1 MQKIEI
7 YHNILWSKYKGRV
20 FSLLYERTQHKAC
33 SVRFFQIA
41 ETDTDRTSLSGVDMS
56 YHSYP
61 FELMFKG
68 AYGLIPTHR
77 LVRKLFSSVWHTDAD
92 LILLPGYHRP
102 EYWAMLLAAVLKG
115 KKRAVFCDST
125 IYDQPQSFV
134 KGLLKRLFFS
144 FCDGFFS
151 YGERGRSYL
160 IHYGAPSHKVFQ
172 RCQAAALPH
181 GYSMEHSLQQR
192 IALAPSA
199 DTPRFL
205 YVGRLSPE
213 KSLDVLLKAFV
224 QVRQALPAAKL
235 VLVGSGQQR
244 QELAD
249 LSSSLGLDDVVLF
262 AGSMDTAALAIEYAK
277 ASCLVLPSFS
287 EPWGLVVNEALSY
300 GCPVVVSHR
309 CGCVPELVEGK
320 PTGFVFEAGNV
331 DELASKLVAVPAT
344 FANVEATARSC
355 LDLIS
360 RFSPEAAADEI
371 LKGCKQILASN

>member
-1 MQKIEI
+1 MISI
-7 YHNILWSKYKGRV
+7 YHNILWSKYKGAV
-20 FSLLYERTQHKAC
+20 FSRLCDLAAEKNSTIHL
-33 SVRFFQIA
+33 FQIA
-41 ETDTDRTSLSGVDMS
+41 ETDFDRASLSGVDMS
-56 YHSYP
+56 YHTYP
-61 FELMFKG
+61 FQLMFKG
-68 AYGLIPTHR
+68 AYGAIPTRR
-77 LVRKLFSSVWHTDAD
+77 LVSKLFFSVWHSDAD
-92 LILLPGYHRP
+92 LVLLPGYHLP

-125 IYDQPQSFV
+125 IYDQPQSFL
-134 KGLLKRLFFS
+134 KGILKRLFFS
-144 FCDGFFS
+144 LCDGFFS

-160 IHYGAPSHKVFQ
+160 IHHGAPPYKVFQ

-181 GYSMEHSLQQR
+181 GYSMVHALQQR
-192 IALAPSA
+192 ITLAPSA
-199 DTPRFL
+199 EAPRFL

-224 QVRQALPAAKL
+224 QVRQALPAATL
-235 VLVGSGQQR
+235 VLVGSGPQQH
-244 QELAD
+244 ELAD
-249 LSSSLGLDDVVLF
+249 LSRSLGLDDVVLF

-287 EPWGLVVNEALSY
+287 EPWGLVVNEALCY

-309 CGCVPELVEGK
+309 CGCVPELVEDK

-344 FANVEATARSC
+344 FANVEVTAHGC

-360 RFSPEAAADEI
+360 SFSPEAAAEKI
-371 LKGCKQILASN
+371 LSGCQQILASN

>member
-1 MQKIEI
+1 MISI
-7 YHNILWSKYKGRV
+7 YHNILWSKYKGAV
-20 FSLLYERTQHKAC
+20 FSRLFDLATYKNSKIH
-33 SVRFFQIA
+33 FFQIA
-41 ETDTDRTSLSGVDMS
+41 ETDTNRASLSGVDMS
-56 YHSYP
+56 YHTYP

-68 AYGLIPTHR
+68 AYGAIPTSR
-77 LVRKLFSSVWHTDAD
+77 LVNKLFSSVWHSKAD
-92 LILLPGYHRP
+92 LVLLPGYHRP
-102 EYWAMLLAAVLKG
+102 EYWAMLLAAMLKG

-125 IYDQPQSFV
+125 IYDQPQSLV

-144 FCDGFFS
+144 LCDGFFS

-172 RCQAAALPH
+172 RCQAGALPH

-205 YVGRLSPE
+205 FVGRLSPE

-224 QVRQALPAAKL
+224 KVRQALPAAKL
-235 VLVGSGQQR
+235 VLVGAGPQQ

-249 LSSSLGLDDVVLF
+249 LSRSLGLDDVVLF

-331 DELASKLVAVPAT
+331 IDLASKLVSVPAT
-344 FANVEATARSC
+344 FANVELIAHSC

-360 RFSPEAAADEI
+360 TFSPEAAAEEI
-371 LKGCKQILASN
+371 FEGCKQMLASN